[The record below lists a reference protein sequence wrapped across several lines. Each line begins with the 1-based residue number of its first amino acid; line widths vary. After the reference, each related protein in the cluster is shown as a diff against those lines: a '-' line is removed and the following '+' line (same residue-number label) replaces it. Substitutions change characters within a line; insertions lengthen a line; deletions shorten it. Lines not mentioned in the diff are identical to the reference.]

1 MLMDLLGDLAIIT
14 VHGQAILI
22 LKIDICG
29 AYMNINPCGTME
41 SSLFIS
47 SWLIRYLHF
56 LIQ

>member
-1 MLMDLLGDLAIIT
+1 MLIDLLGDLAIIT

-47 SWLIRYLHF
+47 S
-56 LIQ
+56 